1 MGVFKPVEHAP
12 FSGRLCR
19 ARFTVEFISLNH
31 SAHITFRIIMLFRTH
46 TCHIFCIWPSPP
58 WCLLCRSQQ
67 NFCPH
72 CWPKNV
78 ARELLH
84 PFACSCG
91 PVFSKGSREWT
102 FFNFTFHFSL
112 IRQVFEQINGLIKN
126 FTEQFYLLWSDGLR
140 GHWYITPQEIT
151 APRPHLMS
159 SQKLLFGDVV
169 VAVTNVCP
177 RLF

>member
-1 MGVFKPVEHAP
+1 MGVYKLVVLFGAIFWAAVLRIAA
-12 FSGRLCR
+12 R
-19 ARFTVEFISLNH
+19 AFCVEFNSLNH
-31 SAHITFRIIMLFRTH
+31 SAYITFSIIMLFRTH
-46 TCHIFCIWPSPP
+46 AMP
-58 WCLLCRSQQ
+58 
-67 NFCPH
+67 FCPH

-78 ARELLH
+78 ARELLR
-84 PFACSCG
+84 PFARNCG
-91 PVFSKGSREWT
+91 LVFSKGSREWT

-112 IRQVFEQINGLIKN
+112 IRQVSEQINGLIKN

-169 VAVTNVCP
+169 VAVTKCVSQTVQ
-177 RLF
+177 RLSW